1 MTFLYT
7 KILKKSPQMYVEIQ
21 RKKKMKTWNTPK
33 HDYTKDNVKT
43 FLLLMMMVVEIDI
56 PQSII
61 TTFQDYTFVVLAWW

>member
-1 MTFLYT
+1 
-7 KILKKSPQMYVEIQ
+7 
-21 RKKKMKTWNTPK
+21 MKTWNTPK